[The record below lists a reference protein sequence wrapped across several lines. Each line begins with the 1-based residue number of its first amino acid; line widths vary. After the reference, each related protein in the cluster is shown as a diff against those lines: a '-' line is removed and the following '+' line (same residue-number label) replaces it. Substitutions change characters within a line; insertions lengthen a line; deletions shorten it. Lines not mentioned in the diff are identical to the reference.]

1 MGALMSKV
9 AKLRRKVRKLK
20 RENLALIIECN
31 QTMVRNA
38 ELAEAKIV
46 FAGDDG
52 ILYRL
57 DGYKAEKLDG

>member
-1 MGALMSKV
+1 MSKV

>member
-57 DGYKAEKLDG
+57 DGYKADKLDG

>member
-20 RENLALIIECN
+20 RENLSLIIECN
-31 QTMVRNA
+31 QTRVRNA

-46 FAGDDG
+46 FAGD
-52 ILYRL
+52 
-57 DGYKAEKLDG
+57 A

>member
-1 MGALMSKV
+1 MSKI
-9 AKLRRKVRKLK
+9 AKLRKKVRRLK

-38 ELAEAKIV
+38 ELSEAKLV

-52 ILYRL
+52 ILYRM
-57 DGYKAEKLDG
+57 DSYKADKLDG

>member
-1 MGALMSKV
+1 MGALMGKV

-31 QTMVRNA
+31 QTMLRTA

-57 DGYKAEKLDG
+57 DGYKADKLDG